1 MYALY
6 IGVVGIAVMKEK
18 YGDNALTISDRL
30 MFYNSKLLVSR
41 FFSFVPLI
49 CFYDR
54 QI

>member
-18 YGDNALTISDRL
+18 YGDNALTISDRP
-30 MFYNSKLLVSR
+30 MFYNSNLLVSW
-41 FFSFVPLI
+41 FFLFIPSI
-49 CFYDR
+49 CFYYR